1 MGYATFAQLN
11 AAVSSPEQIESTILY
26 LTEQL
31 GKFLRPHDRMLICFP
46 DEGNGSIGN
55 MLARAVS
62 RVGASPVF
70 WGRDTRWK
78 TLLRIAFTTRA
89 SAIAAPPLIA
99 LGVTKLARATGTPLY
114 FRYVLTAGFP
124 CLDWMIDG
132 ICRGLDCEP
141 WGCFGPGSKAVV
153 GGFSCGHSS
162 GVHIRSDAFDVQIV
176 DEDGNEVPHGELG
189 VPIITPKSR
198 PDIRYHSGLRGRL
211 DRSPCACGQN
221 SPRLIDISA
230 GDNSDMDLAQLGR
243 EMLYWTSVL
252 DCDLRIGESGL
263 EMELV
268 VFPGEKLPKLP
279 TCAKQVVRPWD
290 PERDKPMVMASLWKK
305 Q

>member
-1 MGYATFAQLN
+1 MGYVDFARLN
-11 AAVSSPEQIESTILY
+11 AAVSSPEQIESTIQY
-26 LTEQL
+26 LTKQI
-31 GKFLRPHDRMLICFP
+31 GIFLRSHDRMLICFP
-46 DEGNGSIGN
+46 DEGSGSIGN

-70 WGRDTRWK
+70 WGRDMRWK

-99 LGVTKLARATGTPLY
+99 LGLTKLAKATGTPLY
-114 FRYVLTAGFP
+114 FRHVLTAGYP

-132 ICRGLDCEP
+132 ICRGLDCRS
-141 WGCFGPGSKAVV
+141 WGCFGPGTKAVV
-153 GGFSCGHSS
+153 GGFSCGHSR
-162 GVHIRSDAFDVQIV
+162 GVHVREDAFEIELV
-176 DEDGNEVPHGELG
+176 DTSGNAVAEGEVGCPVLI
-189 VPIITPKSR
+189 PQNS
-198 PDIRYHSGLRGRL
+198 PDLRYHSGLRGRL

-221 SPRLIDISA
+221 SPRLMDISA
-230 GDNSDMDLAQLGR
+230 GDNSDEELAALGR
-243 EMLYWTSVL
+243 DMLYWSSVL

-279 TCAKQVVRPWD
+279 SCAKQVVRPWD